1 MKKADLITVG
11 RIIRGEGKDGTL
23 KVRFFHWIKESSFK
37 QVFLEKEGDCRAFKV
52 ERYSHSANSSFLKL
66 EGVNGLEAAE
76 ALRGQEIMVAPGD
89 LPRPDEG
96 MFYDFELL
104 GCRVE
109 TLDGQTVG
117 TVTGLNEAGTLNFL
131 IVERAGQTIDI
142 PLVEAICRRIEI
154 DEKLIVIDPPEG
166 LLDLNEI

>member
-1 MKKADLITVG
+1 MKKADLVTVG
-11 RIIRGEGKDGTL
+11 RIVRGEGKDGTL
-23 KVRFFHWIKESSFK
+23 KIRFFPWIKKPSFREVFIEQEGEC
-37 QVFLEKEGDCRAFKV
+37 QVYKV
-52 ERYSHSANSSFLKL
+52 EGYNQAANSSFLKF

-76 ALRGQEIMVAPGD
+76 ALRGREIMVNPAE
-89 LPRPDEG
+89 LPRPEEG

-117 TVTGLNEAGTLNFL
+117 TVTGLNEAGPLSFL
-131 IVERAGQTIDI
+131 IVDRAGRTIDI
-142 PLVEAICRRIEI
+142 PFVEAICQRI
-154 DEKLIVIDPPEG
+154 DLDKKLIIIDPPEG